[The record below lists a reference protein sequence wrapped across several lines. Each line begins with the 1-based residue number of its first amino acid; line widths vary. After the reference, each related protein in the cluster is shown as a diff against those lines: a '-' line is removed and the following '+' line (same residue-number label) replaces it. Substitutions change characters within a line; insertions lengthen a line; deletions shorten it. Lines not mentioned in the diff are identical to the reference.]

1 MNRGMGRHTT
11 TEEALAEVAPSQRDP
26 HERSRSLRAPEVTST
41 VHAGALRHMAST
53 LEGAGLDPRPLLVEA
68 GVGEIEL
75 ANPDQRVA
83 MARYV
88 ALWRTAAPRFSKGS
102 LGLTFGA
109 AFELDHGNL
118 LTYMAAHAATLGE
131 AVLQA
136 DRYRHLVHEMLL
148 PVLDLEGGDARLRR
162 VLHPSIRRIGAM
174 AESIAA
180 TWVKSLSIYIGEDFR
195 PREVWFQHAAPRDL
209 RPYDEA
215 FCCPVRFEMPET
227 RMIVDRE
234 ELERPLRLA
243 NPRLRAYLEEQART
257 QLDGLP
263 HDHGLANRVRR
274 LLVEELRG
282 GAPSQDHIARCLAL
296 SPRTL
301 QRRLKDE
308 GVVFNDL
315 LDEQRRALCDRYLL
329 DRSLSIQEIAFLL
342 GYTERSSF
350 YRAFRRWT
358 GRTPQEL
365 RKSDGD
371 EAGRDP

>member
-1 MNRGMGRHTT
+1 MSWTDVMDTYTT
-11 TEEALAEVAPSQRDP
+11 AEEAPSQTEPR
-26 HERSRSLRAPEVTST
+26 ERARSLRAPEVTST
-41 VHAGALRHMAST
+41 VHAGAFRHVVSV
-53 LEGAGLDPRPLLVEA
+53 LEGAGLDPRPLLAAA
-68 GVGEIEL
+68 GASETDLVD
-75 ANPDQRVA
+75 PDLRVP

-88 ALWRTAAPRFSKGS
+88 ALWRIAAPRFPKGS

-109 AFELDHGNL
+109 SFELDHGNL

-148 PVLDLEGGDARLRR
+148 PALDLEGGDACLRR
-162 VLHPSIRRIGAM
+162 VLHPSIGRIGAM

-180 TWVKSLSIYIGEDFR
+180 TWVKSLSIYVGEAFR
-195 PREVWFQHAAPRDL
+195 PREIWFQHPAPRDL

-215 FCCPVRFEMPET
+215 FGCPVRFEMPET
-227 RMIVDRE
+227 RMITDRE

-243 NPRLRAYLEEQART
+243 NPRLRAYLEEQARI
-257 QLDGLP
+257 QLDSLP
-263 HDHGLANRVRR
+263 HENGLADRVRR

-282 GAPSQDHIARCLAL
+282 GAPSQDHIARRLAL

-315 LDEQRRALCDRYLL
+315 LDEQRRALCDRYLQ

-358 GRTPQEL
+358 GGTPLEL
-365 RKSDGD
+365 RKVDRD
-371 EAGRDP
+371 ETGRSL

>member
-1 MNRGMGRHTT
+1 MGRHTIA
-11 TEEALAEVAPSQRDP
+11 EEGLAGAAPSQREP
-26 HERSRSLRAPEVTST
+26 REGVRSLRAPEVTST
-41 VHAGALRHMAST
+41 VHAGALRHMASV

-75 ANPDQRVA
+75 VDPDQRVA

-88 ALWRTAAPRFSKGS
+88 ALWRIAAPRFPRGS
-102 LGLTFGA
+102 LGLAFGA
-109 AFELDHGNL
+109 VFELDHGNL
-118 LTYMAAHAATLGE
+118 LTYMTAHAATLGD

-136 DRYRHLVHEMLL
+136 DRYRHLIHEMLL
-148 PVLDLEGGDARLRR
+148 PTLDLEGGDARLRR
-162 VLHPSIRRIGAM
+162 VLHPSIGRIGAM

-180 TWVKSLSIYIGEDFR
+180 TWVKSFSIYIGEDYR

-215 FCCPVRFEMPET
+215 FRCPVRFEMPET

-243 NPRLRAYLEEQART
+243 NPRLRAYLEEQARS
-257 QLDGLP
+257 QIESLP
-263 HDHGLANRVRR
+263 HDHGLAARVRR

-282 GAPSQDHIARCLAL
+282 GAPSQDHIARRLAL

-315 LDEQRRALCDRYLL
+315 LDEQRRALCDRYLQ

-371 EAGRDP
+371 EVGRDP